1 MPRPRRDSDSRRDVC
16 ECLSRFSHRSLIDRS
31 IATGRSLSLL
41 YHLFRANSCLL
52 STRQPHRALSSPFLL
67 ATVSSFSVREMYKPQ
82 RGSAHRKSQSS
93 PAGFFC
99 TWRSKGGR

>member
-1 MPRPRRDSDSRRDVC
+1 MPRPRAGKRRRV
-16 ECLSRFSHRSLIDRS
+16 S
-31 IATGRSLSLL
+31 IASLDLSSIESGAIASLL
-41 YHLFRANSCLL
+41 YHLFRANS
-52 STRQPHRALSSPFLL
+52 RASSLRGSLTLSSPFLSL